1 MDKAFVQFTEDSTVA
16 WGGRNT
22 TPYWQQ
28 NELLWDAAVPLTGL
42 AGSLASADRSLTAT
56 AGVFFLP
63 DGGYDLHGQMV
74 AGQMKY
80 TATVGPVKVTTAGGL
95 FYMNGKENA
104 TNLRNRN
111 GERDYLIG
119 AANVQGVGEILGT
132 PLTLGADLFY
142 NFEDYDPADVAPFP
156 VSDDDEVLGYVVS
169 LKLGQLKE
177 QYDWLLAYY
186 YAHIETFAVNASYAQ
201 DDWVRFGS
209 ATQTDSS
216 DIEGHEFRVAFN
228 VTKNLNAVARLYLVD
243 AITTDQDGT
252 RFRFDLNYKF

>member
-1 MDKAFVQFTEDSTVA
+1 
-16 WGGRNT
+16 
-22 TPYWQQ
+22 
-28 NELLWDAAVPLTGL
+28 
-42 AGSLASADRSLTAT
+42 
-56 AGVFFLP
+56 
-63 DGGYDLHGQMV
+63 
-74 AGQMKY
+74 
-80 TATVGPVKVTTAGGL
+80 
-95 FYMNGKENA
+95 MNGEDDA

-119 AANVQGVGEILGT
+119 VANVQGVGEILGV

-142 NFEDYDPADVAPFP
+142 NFEDYDAGDVAPFP
-156 VSDDDEVLGYVVS
+156 ASNDDEVLGYVVS

-177 QYDWLLAYY
+177 QYDWLLGYY

-209 ATQTDSS
+209 AAQTDSS
-216 DIEGHEFRVAFN
+216 DIKGHEFRAAFN

-243 AITTDQDGT
+243 AITTDQDGN